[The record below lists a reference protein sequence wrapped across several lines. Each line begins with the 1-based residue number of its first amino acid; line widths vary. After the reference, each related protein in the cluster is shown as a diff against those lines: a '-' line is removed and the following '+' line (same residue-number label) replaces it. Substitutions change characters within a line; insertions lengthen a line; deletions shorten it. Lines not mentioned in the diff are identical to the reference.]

1 MTMGEKL
8 RSARLAAGLSQRQL
22 CEGIVTRNMLS
33 QLENG
38 SAQPSLA
45 TLQAL
50 ADRLGQPVH
59 TFLEEP
65 EQEASALNP
74 ARQHF
79 AERRYRQALDA
90 AQQVDSWES
99 HYLQALCALNLARQ
113 LLEQGKTAEAQCL
126 LDLCAVSA
134 ACTPYY
140 TDALEQQRLLLL
152 ARAVP
157 GTAVQSCDEQL
168 LALAAQAVF
177 HGQPEKAGQL
187 LAAVQEAGGDGWHF
201 VTGCLLCARKQY
213 AQAVPH
219 LRRGESWNLRAAW
232 EQLEICCRE
241 TGDFAGA
248 YHYACRL
255 REHPQG

>member
-8 RSARLAAGLSQRQL
+8 RAARLAAGLSQRQL

-50 ADRLGQPVH
+50 AQRLGQPVH
-59 TFLEEP
+59 AFLEEP
-65 EQEASALNP
+65 EQDAAALRP

-79 AERRYRQALDA
+79 AEERYRQALDA
-90 AQQVDSWES
+90 AQSVDSWES
-99 HYLQALCALNLARQ
+99 HYLQALCALELARQ
-113 LLEQGKTAEAQCL
+113 QLRQGQMGEAQRLLEA
-126 LDLCAVSA
+126 CAA
-134 ACTPYY
+134 AAAHTPYY

-152 ARAVP
+152 ARVVP
-157 GTAVQSCDEQL
+157 GTAVQSYDEPL

-177 HGQPEKAGQL
+177 QGEQEKAGQL
-187 LAAVQEAGGDGWHF
+187 LAAVQETGSDGWHF

-213 AQAVPH
+213 TQAVPH
-219 LRRGESWNLRAAW
+219 LCRGENWNRRATW